1 MAIPSWP
8 PGLPQVPQKGFSETG
23 GVIIIRTPTDK
34 GPAKMRRRGSKPSVL
49 NLSFIMT
56 TEQVSTLETFV
67 ETTLGGVRRFNFT
80 HPRTGIQ
87 EEFRLVPQSE
97 GDLYN
102 ITYLAP
108 DYWTVTAQFEL
119 LP

>member
-1 MAIPSWP
+1 MAIPIWP
-8 PGLPQVPQKGFSETG
+8 LGLPQVPQKGFSETG
-23 GVIIIRTPTDK
+23 GTLIIRTPTDK

-56 TEQVSTLETFV
+56 TEQVALLETFV
-67 ETTLGGVRRFNFT
+67 DNTLGGVRRFGFK
-80 HPRTGIQ
+80 HPRTGVT
-87 EEFRLVPQSE
+87 EEFRLVPQGE
-97 GDLYN
+97 GDLYT

-108 DYWTVTAQFEL
+108 EYWTITAQFEQ